1 MSPLPGGRG
10 FGHRGFRGSPHQQFS
25 PNFRGGRGNSP
36 NFRGGFRGRGG
47 GPPPPPF
54 MMQGH
59 PGFRGHSPN
68 YRGGRPGGGHMG
80 RGRGRSDQVEIK
92 ADCSL
97 LSNLIDIFRQTSES
111 DGQGYFHPSMLE
123 DPWARLEQQRAST
136 SFTRPEKATN
146 DGEQAGKQLSDS
158 MIPQVQFD
166 RSENWNRDLS
176 DWACLLGR

>member
-1 MSPLPGGRG
+1 M
-10 FGHRGFRGSPHQQFS
+10 
-25 PNFRGGRGNSP
+25 N
-36 NFRGGFRGRGG
+36 
-47 GPPPPPF
+47 
-54 MMQGH
+54 
-59 PGFRGHSPN
+59 
-68 YRGGRPGGGHMG
+68 
-80 RGRGRSDQVEIK
+80 
-92 ADCSL
+92 
-97 LSNLIDIFRQTSES
+97 IFRQTSES

-146 DGEQAGKQLSDS
+146 DKEQAEKQLSDS